1 MRRAPLDGD
10 VEADVV
16 VVGAG
21 FTGLWTALS
30 LAAAGP
36 ALRIVMC
43 EKEFAGFGASGRNGG
58 WCSELFPTSWSR
70 VADEHGRA
78 AALDLKSALA
88 ESMSQVLARCTEW
101 KVPAARGG
109 TLSFARTPGQLVR
122 ARQAVAQAQ
131 SWGDADVLLSAAEVA
146 ERAHVRGVRGAA
158 FSPACAAIDP
168 GRLVREL
175 ARAVERAGVRIYES
189 TPAVSLAPGVVR
201 TARGTVRAPVV
212 IRATEAYTA
221 QLPGWERAVAPV
233 YSLIVAT
240 EPVSAE
246 VLDEVGLAGRET
258 FTDFRRTIS
267 YGQRTAD
274 GRLVFGGRGA
284 PYHWGSRIRATYD
297 RVERVFA
304 RLRSDLAAT
313 FPALGE
319 VRFSHAWGGPLGVPR
334 DWHAGVWFDPDTG
347 MGAAGGYVGDGVATS
362 QLAGRTLA
370 DLVLRRTTPLTT
382 LPWVGHRSPRWEP
395 EPWRWLG
402 INAGVVLARSADAA
416 DARGLPFPLSGVL
429 DRLTGG

>member
-1 MRRAPLDGD
+1 M
-10 VEADVV
+10 V

-30 LAAAGP
+30 LAVADP
-36 ALRIVMC
+36 ALRVVVC

-58 WCSELFPTSWSR
+58 WCSQLFPTSWSR
-70 VADEHGRA
+70 VADEHGRP
-78 AALDLKSALA
+78 AALSLKSALA

-101 KVPAARGG
+101 DVPAARGG
-109 TLSFARTPGQLVR
+109 TLSFARTPGQLAR
-122 ARQAVAQAQ
+122 AREAVAQAR

-146 ERAHVRGVRGAA
+146 ERAQVRGVRGAV

-175 ARAVERAGVRIYES
+175 AVAAERAGVQIHES
-189 TPAVSLAPGVVR
+189 TPVVSMAPGKVS
-201 TARGTVRAPVV
+201 TAGGMVRAPVV
-212 IRATEAYTA
+212 IRATEAYSTR
-221 QLPGWERAVAPV
+221 LPGLRRAVAPV

-240 EPVSAE
+240 EPMSAE

-284 PYHWGSRIRATYD
+284 PYHWGSRIRPAYD

-304 RLRSDLAAT
+304 RLRSDLVTT
-313 FPALGE
+313 FAALGG

-334 DWHAGVWFDPDTG
+334 DWHAGVCFDPDTG

-370 DLVLRRTTPLTT
+370 DLILRRSTPLTT
-382 LPWVGHRSPRWEP
+382 LPWVGHRSPNWES

-402 INAGVVLARSADAA
+402 INAGLVLARAADAA